1 VATHG
6 TLGRRIIFSSGGS
19 PAPLWTPPTLVQVAH
34 STAEDTGATF
44 GVATTP
50 GNLVAAILTSRG
62 NSNPIMNA
70 ATGSWTSLANAHA
83 NVAGGDGVAAQA
95 QIVGAG
101 ATIYTSDSGS
111 IRSRVACVEIA
122 GAAIADISSLSL
134 GLQAFSTDFNLGSFA
149 AVSTDDIL
157 LMGFTMYV
165 NGNASISIS
174 GSSYGWTTDDQ
185 GYALGSL
192 DHPYAWVGHRHGLGA
207 AVQARA
213 TESGGTGSGDNTW
226 AGVAMRVTGIA
237 RAF

>member
-1 VATHG
+1 MV
-6 TLGRRIIFSSGGS
+6 LDRRLLFNGGGLS
-19 PAPLWTPPTLVQVAH
+19 PIPRIAGTLVQLVH

-50 GNLVAAILTSRG
+50 GNLVAAVLTSRG

-70 ATGSWTSLANAHA
+70 STGAWTSLANARA

-95 QIVGAG
+95 QLVGSG
-101 ATIYTSDSGS
+101 ATVYTADSGS
-111 IRSRVACVEIA
+111 IRSRVVCAEIA
-122 GAAIADISSLSL
+122 GAAIADIAILSL

-149 AVSTDDIL
+149 PVSTDDIL

-165 NGNASISIS
+165 NGNGSIAIS

-192 DHPYAWVGHRHGLGA
+192 DHPYAWVGHCHGLGA
-207 AVQARA
+207 SVAARA

-226 AGVAMRVTGIA
+226 AGVALRIPGAIRTL
-237 RAF
+237 